1 MAVLPQKVS
10 NKKIAWS
17 IAVGLLFST
26 VGLSGISRSIAPDV
40 LALVIFYWA
49 LIGGDVRPKMSIVFL
64 LGLIVDFAVGGAIG
78 IHSLK
83 YVLLLAVAVRLGNR
97 FQMSIRLK
105 KIAFIVLTFV
115 VLEVILRGVVL
126 MFVKTPMDIKS
137 VFAAAIWGLTWP
149 IVEAVLAKNY
159 SRIGFK

>member
-1 MAVLPQKVS
+1 MAVLLQKVS
-10 NKKIAWS
+10 NKTIAWS
-17 IAVGLLFST
+17 IAVGLLFSA
-26 VGLSGISRSIAPDV
+26 VGLTGLSRTIAPDV

-64 LGLIVDFAVGGAIG
+64 LGLIVDFAEGGAIG

-83 YVLLLAVAVRLGNR
+83 YVLLLAVAVQLGNR
-97 FQMSIRLK
+97 FQMSNRLQ
-105 KIAFIVLTFV
+105 KIAFIVMTFAA
-115 VLEVILRGVVL
+115 LEAILGGVVL
-126 MFVKTPMDIKS
+126 MFIKTPIDIKS
-137 VFAAAIWGLTWP
+137 VIAAAMWGLTWP